1 MRRGLPS
8 FGTVWHHPKMG
19 GSTLFLAK
27 GCGEATGF
35 WPSWEQGCA
44 RTLDRGGRGGGVLVT
59 FEGGFS
65 QW

>member
-44 RTLDRGGRGGGVLVT
+44 RTLDREGRGGGVLVT